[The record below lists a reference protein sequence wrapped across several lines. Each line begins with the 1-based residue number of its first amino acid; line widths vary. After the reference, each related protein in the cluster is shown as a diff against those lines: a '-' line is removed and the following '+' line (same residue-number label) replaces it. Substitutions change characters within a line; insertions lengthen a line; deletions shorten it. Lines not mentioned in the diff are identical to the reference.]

1 MASDNSQSKLPG
13 LPGYD
18 AHNLQ
23 PWTVQVVVAVTVLA
37 LAAVGL
43 RLLSRHI
50 KHQQLWL
57 DDKMIM
63 FSMGWNLVVVGFI
76 FAMYSSGMGLHAD
89 KVDPADIVMM
99 AKWLVVAEVLYA
111 WNLGWTKMS
120 LLLMYYRIFRLPYF
134 KKMAWVV
141 GAFVWAWVIC
151 ITFLFIFICVPVQK
165 LWYPQIPGRCINQV
179 GTWISNAASTI
190 FTDLVILLM
199 PIPQIWKLQLR
210 KTEKIG
216 LTLAFSLGFFV
227 VFASA
232 YRTSVLFTY
241 TAKDPTYT
249 LAPTVGWTAIE
260 MSAGIVSACL
270 PTLLPI
276 ALCCAR
282 AFGFTRTASV
292 PSRET
297 NAPPTFGG
305 SGGNKTKLKS
315 GLNTLTNFSTRD
327 GDDDGHQGEES
338 PFCRMPD
345 NAESESV
352 ISHAVDSRSETPE
365 AALEPSLRPDMKKGY
380 GHSVKS
386 YTAKGDGSH
395 DDDIPLQGIR
405 VQRDFTSSTSRRR

>member
-1 MASDNSQSKLPG
+1 MAFDDSLTKLPG

-18 AHNLQ
+18 PHNLQ

-37 LAAVGL
+37 LVAVGL
-43 RLLSRHI
+43 RLLSRRI

-57 DDKMIM
+57 DDEMIM
-63 FSMGWNLVVVGFI
+63 FSMAWNLIVVGFI
-76 FAMYSSGMGLHAD
+76 FAMYSTGMGLHAD
-89 KVDPADIVMM
+89 KVDPSEIVMM

-165 LWYPQIPGRCINQV
+165 LWYPQIPGRCIDQV

-190 FTDLVILLM
+190 LTDLVILLM
-199 PIPQIWKLQLR
+199 PIPEIWKLQLR
-210 KTEKIG
+210 KTEKLG

-260 MSAGIVSACL
+260 MSAGIISACL

-276 ALCCAR
+276 VLGCAR
-282 AFGFTRTASV
+282 ALGLTRTSTI
-292 PSRET
+292 PGRET

-305 SGGNKTKLKS
+305 SGGNRDKS
-315 GLNTLTNFSTRD
+315 TSGSNTLTNFSTSAED
-327 GDDDGHQGEES
+327 EDIHKHAEN
-338 PFCRMPD
+338 PFYCLSAD
-345 NAESESV
+345 AESESV
-352 ISHAVDSRSETPE
+352 ISHPADSRTGTSETS
-365 AALEPSLRPDMKKGY
+365 LEPHLRPDTKGY
-380 GHSVKS
+380 RHS
-386 YTAKGDGSH
+386 AKGYTVKGNEGH

-405 VQRDFTSSTSRRR
+405 VQTDFSSTSRTR